1 MKNKR
6 YILLFQNVQLSRA
19 TRGNFFLQLATQIWV
34 KTILQTI
41 SVQFLIYAS
50 CVTCSVIIFQ
60 IIEMFYRR
68 RVSNAV
74 ALEVKIAVGNQNWSQ
89 NCLVK
94 IRRIFYPI
102 MTSNPMYSMY
112 FTHNTDVFYSI
123 VYVLSCY
130 PTFYDQKF
138 ASPNPSHKWA
148 LHATLPNFT
157 YPGWKPENLF
167 AK

>member
-74 ALEVKIAVGNQNWSQ
+74 ALEVKIAVGNQN
-89 NCLVK
+89 
-94 IRRIFYPI
+94 
-102 MTSNPMYSMY
+102 
-112 FTHNTDVFYSI
+112 
-123 VYVLSCY
+123 
-130 PTFYDQKF
+130 
-138 ASPNPSHKWA
+138 
-148 LHATLPNFT
+148 
-157 YPGWKPENLF
+157 
-167 AK
+167 